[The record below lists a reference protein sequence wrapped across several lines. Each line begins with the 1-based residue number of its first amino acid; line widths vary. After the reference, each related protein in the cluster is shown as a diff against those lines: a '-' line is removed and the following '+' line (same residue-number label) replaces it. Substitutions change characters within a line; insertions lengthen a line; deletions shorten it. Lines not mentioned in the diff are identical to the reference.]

1 MPGQNS
7 LPKMEYVMTF
17 STRKSLIALLGG
29 LTLGAASVAVA
40 NDAAT
45 GGEQNTDPRHNT
57 QQQSQP
63 DYNRQGGSPYGGSQ
77 GGATGTAPGTT
88 GDAPANQGWGGDQS
102 DDSDDEDDDRD
113 NGERTYP

>member
-1 MPGQNS
+1 
-7 LPKMEYVMTF
+7 MTF
-17 STRKSLIALLGG
+17 STRKSLVALLGG

-45 GGEQNTDPRHNT
+45 GGDQNADPRYNS

-77 GGATGTAPGTT
+77 GGGNWHGTGYH
-88 GDAPANQGWGGDQS
+88 
-102 DDSDDEDDDRD
+102 R
-113 NGERTYP
+113 